1 MRGNGITYDTGFV
14 RYGVN
19 SRRRFDP
26 DLVGRELQII
36 RDDLRCT
43 AVRVTG
49 GDPDRIDLAA
59 SLAVALGLEVWYSPY
74 PLEMTPEATLALF
87 ADCAERAERLRHRG
101 GDIVF
106 VTGAELSIM
115 NQGFLPGDTL
125 EQRLAVLTRPD
136 RLREIIGEVGTRV
149 NDFLARAVTT
159 VRERFG
165 GRITYASVPIDRV
178 DWTPFDIVS
187 MDVYRSAAIADNFA
201 GMVAQGMR
209 DPALQGKPVAITEF
223 GAATYRGAG
232 DRGAH
237 GLDIVEH
244 DEHGPV
250 RLDGDHVRDEAGQAA
265 YIRELLEV
273 FDAAGVDTAFVFL
286 FALYDHPHR
295 PDAPARDD
303 LDLASYGIVKVYED
317 RHGTTYPDMPW
328 EPKAAFAAIAGY
340 YGR

>member
-1 MRGNGITYDTGFV
+1 MRGKGITYDTGFV
-14 RYGVN
+14 RYGMN

-26 DLVGRELQII
+26 DLVGRELRII
-36 RDDLRCT
+36 RDDLHCT

-59 SLAVALGLEVWYSPY
+59 TLAVALGLEVWYSPY
-74 PLEMTPEATLALF
+74 PLEMTPDATLALF
-87 ADCAERAERLRHRG
+87 ADCAERAERLRRRG
-101 GDIVF
+101 GVIVF

-125 EQRLAVLTRPD
+125 DQRLALLTRPD
-136 RLREIIGEVGTRV
+136 RLREVIGEVGARV

-159 VRERFG
+159 VRDRFG

-187 MDVYRSAAIADNFA
+187 MDVYRSAAIADTFA

-232 DRGAH
+232 DRGAQ
-237 GLDIVEH
+237 GLDVVEH

-273 FDAAGVDTAFVFL
+273 FDAAGVDTTFVFL

-328 EPKAAFAAIAGY
+328 EPKAAFAAVAGY